1 MSQLRLCLLHC
12 QLFEDDLAGMD
23 ASPLLFTSTPAKQ
36 DIGRFLVGSSGGS
49 KNKTSSVGTLKPIDR
64 KMDWESFCQTL
75 TKLEMLLIES
85 LVNGLGIREAA
96 EIAKVNYSTMQ
107 KYRRKIAVKILEFM
121 GAQILIEIALN
132 PKWKIG
138 LDCDRELMACRA
150 DRRN

>member
-1 MSQLRLCLLHC
+1 
-12 QLFEDDLAGMD
+12 
-23 ASPLLFTSTPAKQ
+23 
-36 DIGRFLVGSSGGS
+36 
-49 KNKTSSVGTLKPIDR
+49 
-64 KMDWESFCQTL
+64 
-75 TKLEMLLIES
+75 MLLIES

>member
-1 MSQLRLCLLHC
+1 
-12 QLFEDDLAGMD
+12 
-23 ASPLLFTSTPAKQ
+23 
-36 DIGRFLVGSSGGS
+36 
-49 KNKTSSVGTLKPIDR
+49 
-64 KMDWESFCQTL
+64 
-75 TKLEMLLIES
+75 MLLIKS

-121 GAQILIEIALN
+121 GAEILVEIALS

-138 LDCDRELMACRA
+138 LDCDRELLACRA